1 MKDKR
6 FTLCAVAMA
15 LAMAVMAQAY
25 NDQATYPGR
34 ANYGALRFSQP
45 SAYHSYLMLDLH
57 RANAERD
64 VALRQALASEESLRS
79 YIDDVKQRLQRLVGR
94 LPERTPIDGRVV
106 GTVAGNG
113 FRVEKVVFES
123 LPGRYVTAHLYL
135 PNDVKKP
142 IPACVEMCGHSLT
155 GKGDGSGQAVAMVRN
170 GIAVLVVDPIAQ
182 GERLQLIDSAGC
194 ALTRGVT
201 TEHTLLNPA
210 LCLLGSSLA
219 AQEFWDNSRAIDYLL
234 TRSDID
240 GEKIGAY
247 GFSGGGTQA
256 TYLMALDERVAV
268 SCVGLFFSNRA
279 RTLDIQ
285 GPSDG
290 CQQIA
295 GEGREHIELADFAL
309 AAAPKPFLVLD
320 GKYDF
325 VDHWG
330 ALQGFEEVRQAYEL
344 LGCGDRV
351 KQYYSADGH
360 ACPPDAMLRMVS
372 WFKKWFVG
380 DEQVDEGSL
389 TSGWQGE
396 DMRCT
401 VAGQVNL
408 EFADA
413 RSLMDEATAV
423 MDQLSGQRSA
433 FVAGASGDV
442 RQKLMELLGLP
453 ETFND
458 SIEAVP
464 SGRSSLREYEEYRY
478 QLNCEGQ
485 MPVACVI
492 WVPSSAQ
499 ADSPI
504 EIHLHEQG
512 KAWFLSDLSKRDAVS
527 DGTLIVAADCIGIG
541 EMEDPYIYNYSKY
554 WNRDYRLAATALHI
568 GRPLMGQRVAAL
580 RTLLN
585 FCEQNEQLAG
595 RAVRVVADGVFGPV
609 VMHAA
614 VLDERISRATL
625 TRCLKTWRSYL
636 EQPLQRDMLANVLQ
650 GALQYY
656 DLPDLIKLSGGR
668 VKVVD

>member
-1 MKDKR
+1 MR
-6 FTLCAVAMA
+6 SERITLSIAVMA
-15 LAMAVMAQAY
+15 ISMAVMAQAY

-34 ANYGALRFSQP
+34 ANYGALRFSQH

-57 RANAERD
+57 RANAERE
-64 VALRQALASEESLRS
+64 VTLRQALTSQEALMS
-79 YIDDVKQRLQRLVGR
+79 YINGVKQRLQLLVGH
-94 LPERTPIDGRVV
+94 LPERTPVNGQVV
-106 GTVAGNG
+106 GTVVGEG
-113 FRVEKVVFES
+113 FHVEKVVFES
-123 LPGRYVTAHLYL
+123 LPGRYVTSHLYL
-135 PNDVKKP
+135 PDHVQKP
-142 IPACVEMCGHSLT
+142 MPACIEMCGHGLD
-155 GKGDGSGQAVAMVRN
+155 GKGNGSAQAVAMVRN

-182 GERLQLIDSAGC
+182 GERLQLIDAAGH

-210 LCLLGSSLA
+210 FCLLGSSLA

-279 RTLDIQ
+279 RTIDIQ

-290 CQQIA
+290 CQQIP

-309 AAAPKPFLVLD
+309 AAAPKPFIVLD

-330 ALQGFEEVRQAYEL
+330 ALQGFEEVRQAYEV
-344 LGCGDRV
+344 LGYGDRV
-351 KQYYSADGH
+351 SQYYSEDGH
-360 ACPPDAMLRMVS
+360 ACPPDAMLHLVS
-372 WFKKWFVG
+372 WFKRWLTG
-380 DEQVDEGSL
+380 DDRVDESTL
-389 TSGWQGE
+389 TSYWRGE
-396 DMRCT
+396 DMLCT
-401 VAGQVNL
+401 AEGQVNL
-408 EFADA
+408 AFADA
-413 RSLMDEATAV
+413 RSLMDETTAV
-423 MDQLSGQRSA
+423 MDGLSSQRSA
-433 FVAGASGDV
+433 FMSGSLSSV
-442 RQKLMELLGLP
+442 RRKMMELLGLP
-453 ETFND
+453 DTFND
-458 SIEAVP
+458 SIEAVT

-478 QLNCEGQ
+478 QLNCKGQ
-485 MPVACVI
+485 MPVACVV
-492 WVPSSAQ
+492 WVPSTAT
-499 ADSPI
+499 ADSPV

-512 KAWFLSDLSKRDAVS
+512 KAWYLSDLSKRDAVS
-527 DGTLIVAADCIGIG
+527 DGTIIVAADCIGIG

-554 WNRDYRLAATALHI
+554 WNKDYRLAATALHI

-585 FCEQNEQLAG
+585 FCEQDEKLAG
-595 RAVRVVADGVFGPV
+595 HAVRVVADGVYGPV

-614 VLDERISRATL
+614 VLDERISKATL

-636 EQPLQRDMLANVLQ
+636 EQPLQRDMVANVLP
-650 GALQYY
+650 GVLQYY
-656 DLPDLIKLSGGR
+656 DLPDLLRLSGGR